1 MCSDHAKSLES
12 KIPRSLTKF
21 VAGMMFPLKI
31 VGDHIGRHG
40 TEVTVF
46 TYPLSSSKDM
56 CRQKPVDRHFLTSIC
71 NGKDTG
77 SFRRTIQASDMTRLS
92 SKTKAILIVA
102 TPFEP
107 RLQYMVTPTHYKF
120 ML

>member
-40 TEVTVF
+40 TEVTARCRLEVKHNNTSIMMVMTTGGF
-46 TYPLSSSKDM
+46 SKTISLLV
-56 CRQKPVDRHFLTSIC
+56 QVDR
-71 NGKDTG
+71 
-77 SFRRTIQASDMTRLS
+77 
-92 SKTKAILIVA
+92 
-102 TPFEP
+102 
-107 RLQYMVTPTHYKF
+107 Y
-120 ML
+120 